1 MFSYFAYGLNIQ
13 SELELPE
20 FVSRSDGGT
29 ADITIRF
36 GETHWRAPGDEE
48 RYHQATAND
57 INFFFRVAGSFK
69 VSGGCEIIV
78 DPAPGAEERTLRLCV
93 IGPVIAGLLHQR
105 DFLVLHA
112 SAIAIDGVV
121 VAFLGGKGWGKSTM
135 AAYMQSRSHQLI
147 TDDVLALKVG
157 LNGIVMAVPG
167 FPQLKLWPKAAE
179 FLGLDVDRMSRVQP
193 DLDKVGHRLTCDFFK
208 LPLPLGHIY
217 VLDIGDEVEILP
229 VHLNDAFAEMVRHSY
244 MARHLQSSG
253 TASAHFRQC
262 TALVSSVPVSYLKRP
277 ALIHK
282 LPEIAGILEQR
293 VNRSLTTT

>member
-1 MFSYFAYGLNIQ
+1 MFSYLAYGLNIQ

-20 FVSRSDGGT
+20 FVSRSDDAA
-29 ADITIRF
+29 ADISIRF
-36 GETHWRAPGDEE
+36 GETFWTAPKGED
-48 RYHQATAND
+48 RYHQATD
-57 INFFFRVAGSFK
+57 QEINFFFRVAGSFK

-105 DFLVLHA
+105 GFLVLHA
-112 SAIAIDGVV
+112 SAIVIDGVV

-157 LNGIVMAVPG
+157 IDGIVIAVPG
-167 FPQLKLWPKAAE
+167 FPQLKLWPNAAE
-179 FLGLDVDRMSRVQP
+179 FLGLNVDGMPRVQP
-193 DLDKVGHRLTCDFFK
+193 DLDKVGHRLSCDFSE

-217 VLDIGDEVEILP
+217 VLDMGDEVEILP
-229 VHLNDAFAEMVRHSY
+229 LHLNDAFAEVVRHSY
-244 MARHLQSSG
+244 MVRYLQSSG

-262 TALVSSVPVSYLKRP
+262 TALVNSVPVSCLRRP
-277 ALIHK
+277 ALLNKI
-282 LPEIAGILEQR
+282 PEIAEILEGRIGQ
-293 VNRSLTTT
+293 SLTM

>member
-1 MFSYFAYGLNIQ
+1 MFSYSAYGLNIQ
-13 SELELPE
+13 SQLELPE
-20 FVSRSDGGT
+20 FVSSSDGGT

-36 GETHWRAPGDEE
+36 GETYWRAPGDEE
-48 RYHQATAND
+48 RYHQATAHE

-69 VSGGCEIIV
+69 VRRGCEIIV

-93 IGPVIAGLLHQR
+93 IGPIIAGLLHQR

-147 TDDVLALKVG
+147 TDDVLALKVCLDG
-157 LNGIVMAVPG
+157 TVMAVPG
-167 FPQLKLWPKAAE
+167 FPQLKLWPNAAA
-179 FLGLDVDRMSRVQP
+179 FLSLDLEGMSRVQP
-193 DLDKVGHRLTCDFFK
+193 DLDKVGHRLTCDFPT

-217 VLDIGDEVEILP
+217 VLDMGDKVEILP
-229 VHLNDAFAEMVRHSY
+229 LHLKDAFAELVRHSY
-244 MARHLQSSG
+244 MARYLQSSG
-253 TASAHFRQC
+253 TSALHFRQC

-277 ALIHK
+277 PLIDK
-282 LPEIAGILEQR
+282 VPEIAGILEQR
-293 VNRSLTTT
+293 INRSLTT